1 MKTMIKKIS
10 DLAAEKKLE
19 EAKKLL
25 PETYKAI
32 DMAAK
37 KKIIHKSTAAR
48 KKSLVCRLAGE
59 AKK

>member
-1 MKTMIKKIS
+1 MKTMIKKVT
-10 DLAAEKKLE
+10 DLAAAKKLD

-37 KKIIHKSTAAR
+37 KNLIHKRTAAR
-48 KKSLVCRLAGE
+48 KKSLVCRLARE